1 MTLALTRGFLPVR
14 LPYLRSFGRLI
25 ARSDLSEAA
34 PRMRLI
40 DIGANL
46 LDAMYQGE
54 YNDKHYHAPDLEAV
68 LERSWRAGVSPG
80 RVLGPLPVLPGAH
93 GSCAHYR
100 LICMTRVCMVFTH
113 TPHIIIIARH
123 ASGIQKIII
132 TAGSLSESRAA
143 LELAKKDGVYSD
155 CLPFTMCIHV
165 RLS

>member
-68 LERSWRAGVSPG
+68 LERSWRAGESLCPLGECWAPSRRGLMGHAHSKTLLYV
-80 RVLGPLPVLPGAH
+80 RMVLTTPL
-93 GSCAHYR
+93 
-100 LICMTRVCMVFTH
+100 T
-113 TPHIIIIARH
+113 
-123 ASGIQKIII
+123 
-132 TAGSLSESRAA
+132 
-143 LELAKKDGVYSD
+143 
-155 CLPFTMCIHV
+155 
-165 RLS
+165 